1 MFRNRPIAKL
11 IAALLPA
18 FAAGCLREVPP
29 PSAPGDPVPSVA
41 SAPAKPPP
49 AYGGESGHD
58 LFIAAL
64 TCFGAPVYVDA
75 IGVEPREASLTI
87 ARACA
92 PLERAAGETRADVE
106 DEDAYVGAVRSAV
119 DRHSEGMPAAE
130 RGELLSLFD
139 KGLSAV
145 REARSPWGR
154 GPWSELVALADTL
167 TTRELRDEARGLAML
182 LEADRLLRGVHKKD
196 TPPGAVSALEAR
208 LVEQSSRLAP
218 SDLRTA
224 LDGVVQRLRTTS

>member
-1 MFRNRPIAKL
+1 MFRNRQIAKL

-18 FAAGCLREVPP
+18 FAAGCLHEVPP
-29 PSAPGDPVPSVA
+29 PSAPGDPAPSVA

-49 AYGGESGHD
+49 VDGGESGHD

-92 PLERAAGETRADVE
+92 PLERAAAENRADVE

-119 DRHSEGMPAAE
+119 E
-130 RGELLSLFD
+130 RSV
-139 KGLSAV
+139 S
-145 REARSPWGR
+145 
-154 GPWSELVALADTL
+154 TL
-167 TTRELRDEARGLAML
+167 PTAM
-182 LEADRLLRGVHKKD
+182 
-196 TPPGAVSALEAR
+196 S
-208 LVEQSSRLAP
+208 
-218 SDLRTA
+218 
-224 LDGVVQRLRTTS
+224 